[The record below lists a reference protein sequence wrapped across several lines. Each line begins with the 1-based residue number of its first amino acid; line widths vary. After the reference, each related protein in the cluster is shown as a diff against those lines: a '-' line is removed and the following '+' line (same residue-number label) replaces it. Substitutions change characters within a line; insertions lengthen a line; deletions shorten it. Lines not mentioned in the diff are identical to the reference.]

1 MKKRYLHVAATLL
14 ACTVL
19 GSQPIYAQAQTAAE
33 ELFTIRVAQQPQ
45 RWALPWYVAS
55 QKGWWKELGLKAE
68 IFTFAS
74 GAPEIAAGA
83 SDSWDVGGAGNIPS
97 VLGAARYGLTTIAIA
112 NSEEQIITLTATKEK
127 ADEYLKNPE
136 LLKGKTIPVPT
147 NSTGHWGAMVCMSKK
162 FGLKPDEYR
171 LVNLSPPEINAAVSS
186 GRYDVAQVWAPNTY
200 LLDDSMGAKPICTGE
215 EVGLPITSNVF
226 VTPKFAD
233 AHPQE
238 TAKFLAI
245 YLRGVAWEKAHPEEA
260 KEMLGKFFKSAGV
273 NIPEKYLSVELKSRP
288 SYVLTEQLQRMT
300 PDANGKS
307 FLSESWHQVSDFM
320 VSVGVA
326 RKVPE
331 YEEFA
336 TDKYL
341 KMVAADPVLKAF
353 AENTAD

>member
-1 MKKRYLHVAATLL
+1 MKNRYLHFAASLL
-14 ACTVL
+14 ACTVM
-19 GSQPIYAQAQTAAE
+19 GGQAAHAQAPQAAG

-45 RWALPWYVAS
+45 RWALPWFVAS
-55 QKGWWKELGLKAE
+55 EKGWWKELGLKPE

-112 NSEEQIITLTATKEK
+112 NSEEEIITLTATKEK

-162 FGLKPDEYR
+162 FGIKPDEYR
-171 LVNLSPPEINAAVSS
+171 LVNLSPPEINAAMSS

-200 LLDDSMGAKPICTGE
+200 LLEDSMGTRPICTGE

-226 VTPKFAD
+226 VTPKFAE

-245 YLRGVAWEKAHPEEA
+245 YLRGVAWEKAHPKEA
-260 KEMLGKFFKSAGV
+260 EEMLGKFFTSAGV
-273 NIPEKYLSVELKSRP
+273 NIPPKYLSVELKSRP
-288 SYVLTEQLQRMT
+288 SYTLSEQLERMT
-300 PDANGKS
+300 PDASGKS
-307 FLSESWHQVSDFM
+307 FLSESWRQVADFM

-331 YEEFA
+331 YEDFA

-341 KMVAADPVLKAF
+341 KMVADDPQLKAF
-353 AENTAD
+353 AENTSD